1 MNIEQIRLAL
11 VDIIVEAHIKLI
23 TTGEY
28 ELVDGKTM
36 GESVILACAELED
49 YIVNGNG
56 TGKNT

>member
-49 YIVNGNG
+49 YVVNGNG

>member
-49 YIVNGNG
+49 YIVNG

>member
-11 VDIIVEAHIKLI
+11 VDIIVEAHTKLI

-49 YIVNGNG
+49 YVVNGNG